1 MNLVILAA
9 RLLALGLFVCAPT
22 PAAAGPASDEDWRRM
37 LAGPWVEA
45 YVMGIEQKTYHP
57 GGEFE
62 SRLRILLPER
72 DLEILSRG
80 LWSVENGHLRLVV
93 RESSRPEFLAPGR
106 ENRFRLVSLDGR
118 RLVTAD
124 ADGVPGYLCRPL
136 EPAHRALIE
145 RYLDEIEAA
154 QVKTALEAQ
163 RREMVD
169 QLREYEYEGKSEAA
183 DRLLTERVVAFL
195 EKAGRFEA
203 FREYYIHLYGST
215 FTAAEITALLDFY
228 ASEAGQAIRRK
239 QPEIF
244 ERAQRDARNRMALIS
259 PGLNLLIQS
268 TLREIKQRGGS

>member
-1 MNLVILAA
+1 MNRIIPPA
-9 RLLALGLFVCAPT
+9 RLLGLLLFVCAST
-22 PAAAGPASDEDWRRM
+22 PATAGPPSDEDWRRM
-37 LAGPWVEA
+37 LAGPWIEA
-45 YVMGIEQKTYHP
+45 YVMGVEQKTYHP

-62 SRLRILLPER
+62 SRLRIPLPER

-93 RESSRPEFLAPGR
+93 NESSRPEFLAPGR
-106 ENRFRLVSLDGR
+106 ENRFRLVSLEGR

-124 ADGVPGYLCRPL
+124 ADGVPGILCRPL

-169 QLREYEYEGKSEAA
+169 QLREYAYEGKSEAS

>member
-1 MNLVILAA
+1 MNLVVLAA
-9 RLLALGLFVCAPT
+9 RLLALGLFVCAST

-45 YVMGIEQKTYHP
+45 YVMGIEHKTYHP

-62 SRLRILLPER
+62 SRLRIPLPER

-183 DRLLTERVVAFL
+183 DRLLTDRVVAFL